1 MKVLKKRTEYVPDLS
16 NLYEPRRFHFE
27 ITKAVKKLI
36 LNKFSNV
43 NKKNSE
49 GVAPMSYLLDLK
61 RVTRALIND
70 LKRERY
76 LFKTAKLNK
85 IIVRGKERVIYNH
98 SFMDKIVIGVLSNLM
113 HEIFRE
119 YLSHQSYAYQ
129 KGRGCLDAVQDLS
142 NYVNKNLDKP
152 GIYVVML
159 DVQSYTDEVYV
170 GEDSNIWLLLEE
182 LFAQKNIVPSAYV
195 MRLIRCIIRPDYVNY
210 DGFVM
215 TNLYGVPTGQA
226 ITAILYNYYIYKL
239 DHAVTALPEIM
250 YVRYSDDILIAHH
263 DYEIIKKAQAV
274 ISEGLLAHRLRS
286 NEKKTKCYYFTPSR
300 LRRRPTQN
308 RFLKSFRQQIA
319 NTFRLMKQRNTRV
332 LRVLIN
338 SLNKSI
344 EDAVISIPDIRALV
358 FQSTDYAQLKHMDY
372 LIALYVAEGYTGIK
386 GPRAF
391 RKISYRLLRNRYHL
405 MSLAQLSIRSK
416 Q

>member
-1 MKVLKKRTEYVPDLS
+1 
-16 NLYEPRRFHFE
+16 
-27 ITKAVKKLI
+27 
-36 LNKFSNV
+36 
-43 NKKNSE
+43 
-49 GVAPMSYLLDLK
+49 MSYLLDLK

-286 NEKKTKCYYFTPSR
+286 NEKKTKCYYFTPSSAQTDKADFQHTNTLNYLGYR
-300 LRRRPTQN
+300 ITGKGIFSLSSSRQN